1 MWVSYTFLCFDLAS
15 LPLSLKRKRRERVCV
30 AGEEID
36 RGFNE
41 NK

>member
-15 LPLSLKRKRRERVCV
+15 LHLSLKRKRRVCM

-41 NK
+41 NKMK